1 MNCDIVKILGEE
13 TDVALNNR
21 SSLRNTAS
29 TSATGIV
36 STPKS
41 SLGYEEFKRRK
52 RSSRSDQMRSE
63 KKKKPQEVATV
74 QVGVVEDDDGRLKR
88 LKGRTL
94 PLLVQTSSNAEYL
107 TSAAMEKHS
116 KYFKQFKK
124 DADHSIVK
132 TLPGSCK
139 DFILNEYKKDL
150 GKVYSK
156 IYFYLCS
163 KTDFEMVADYADTD
177 DDELAPQLEMTD
189 TIEVSDDDKCEK
201 KTVEAACPS
210 CFRKFPIDVIETHAN
225 VCIDNRFDPIGDVS
239 DSELFEDDF
248 PEQCLDGNEKT
259 RWLSPDD
266 QMKKMKDLIT
276 ECAQNVG
283 EVKIRIN
290 VRRKEVFN
298 DYITGSQKPWFNNR
312 RLLKVTFVGE
322 PAVDDGGPRREFFS
336 GLPYPL
342 FTSSC

>member
-1 MNCDIVKILGEE
+1 M
-13 TDVALNNR
+13 NNR
-21 SSLRNTAS
+21 SSLPNTAS

-41 SLGYEEFKRRK
+41 TLGYEEFKRRK
-52 RSSRSDQMRSE
+52 RLSRSDQMRSE
-63 KKKKPQEVATV
+63 KKKKPQEAATV
-74 QVGVVEDDDGRLKR
+74 QVGVVEADDGRLKR

-94 PLLVQTSSNAEYL
+94 PLLVQTSSNAEDL
-107 TSAAMEKHS
+107 TSAATEKHS
-116 KYFKQFKK
+116 KHFKQFKK
-124 DADHSIVK
+124 DVEHVLLYADHSIVK
-132 TLPGSCK
+132 TLPGSCE
-139 DFILNEYKKDL
+139 DFILNEYKKEL

-163 KTDFEMVADYADTD
+163 KTDFERVADYADTD

-210 CFRKFPIDVIETHAN
+210 CFKKFPIDVIETHAN

-259 RWLSPDD
+259 RRLSPDD

-298 DYITGSQKPWFNNR
+298 DYITVSQKPWFNNR

-322 PAVDDGGPRREFFS
+322 PAVDDGGPCREFFS

-342 FTSSC
+342 LTSSC